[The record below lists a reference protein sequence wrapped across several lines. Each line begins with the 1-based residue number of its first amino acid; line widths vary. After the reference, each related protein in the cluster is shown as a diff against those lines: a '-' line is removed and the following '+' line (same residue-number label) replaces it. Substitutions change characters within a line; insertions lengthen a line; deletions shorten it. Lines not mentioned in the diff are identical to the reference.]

1 MFNYN
6 EYKITMVRKSD
17 LTQEELNLTEKYP
30 IITKGEKTSP
40 YYLLKIGDL
49 DPVKV
54 LNDSNTPLKKARL
67 EGCRILNEQFHYLL
81 IKGKPYK
88 SICFTNYNREKNPQ
102 SSYFKLEK
110 N

>member
-6 EYKITMVRKSD
+6 EYKITMLRKSD
-17 LTQEELNLTEKYP
+17 LTQEELNLAENYP

-40 YYLLKIGDL
+40 YYLLKISDL
-49 DPVKV
+49 DPIKV

-67 EGCRILNEQFHYLL
+67 EGCRILNEQFDCPL
-81 IKGKPYK
+81 IGKTFK
-88 SICFTNYNREKNPQ
+88 SICFTNYDREKNPQ

-110 N
+110 R